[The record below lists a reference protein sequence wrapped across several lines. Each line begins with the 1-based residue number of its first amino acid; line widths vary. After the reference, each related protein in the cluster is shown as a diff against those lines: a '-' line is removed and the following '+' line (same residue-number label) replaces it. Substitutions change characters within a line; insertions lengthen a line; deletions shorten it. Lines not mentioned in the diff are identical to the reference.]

1 MAYSQLLK
9 KLLVMAL
16 LQEIRTEFL
25 LPSGKCNVPNGIC
38 ETRCRCKEG
47 FIALNESCLGK
58 IGTSCA
64 MQSDCIP
71 EAACDDT
78 FGGGKCTCNDG
89 LVAYSNNTECR
100 LKVGRHCN
108 VIAAP
113 YCILNAECDVNGA
126 MQNTCKCRKGFSVN
140 NDNTKCLGN
149 AGTACAAT
157 SDCINKAVCTE
168 NTCTCE
174 DLHAPSEDRTKCI
187 CYVGTMCA
195 STNECIQH
203 AECAGNACTCEDMY
217 APSDDKSTCIGYVG
231 AICDDQSGTC
241 VANAACN
248 NGRCACLNGY
258 QVEGYTCKAKV
269 GTMCAATYECIRHA
283 VCTGYTCS
291 CEDSYTS
298 SADSTTCIGHVGAIC
313 DQYSGTC
320 VANAE
325 CINRHC
331 ACKNGYQAD
340 GNGSKTCKEKEDGS
354 KVNTW
359 IYIGS
364 AAGFLIVLAFLAVV
378 TCTVKRRKK

>member
-58 IGTSCA
+58 IGTTCT

-78 FGGGKCTCNDG
+78 FGGGTCTCNDG

-100 LKVGRHCN
+100 LKVGRPCN
-108 VIAAP
+108 VTAAP
-113 YCILNAECDVNGA
+113 HCIQNAECDVNGA
-126 MQNTCKCRKGFSVN
+126 KQNTCTCRQGFSVN
-140 NDNTKCLGN
+140 NDKTKCLGN

-157 SDCINKAVCTE
+157 SECISKAVCSE
-168 NTCTCE
+168 NKCTCE
-174 DLHAPSEDRTKCI
+174 DLHVPSENGTKCI
-187 CYVGTMCA
+187 GYVGITCA

-203 AECAGNACTCEDMY
+203 AVCTGHTCTCEDMY
-217 APSDDKSTCIGYVG
+217 ASSEDKSTCIGYVG

>member
-58 IGTSCA
+58 IGTTCT

-78 FGGGKCTCNDG
+78 FGGGTCTCNDG

-100 LKVGRHCN
+100 LKVGRPCN
-108 VIAAP
+108 VTAAP
-113 YCILNAECDVNGA
+113 HCIQNAECDVNGA
-126 MQNTCKCRKGFSVN
+126 KQNTCTCRQGFSVN
-140 NDNTKCLGN
+140 NDKTKCLGN

-157 SDCINKAVCTE
+157 SECISKAVCSE
-168 NTCTCE
+168 NKCTCE
-174 DLHAPSEDRTKCI
+174 DLHVPSENGTKCI
-187 CYVGTMCA
+187 GYVGITCA

-203 AECAGNACTCEDMY
+203 AVCTGHTCTCEDMY
-217 APSDDKSTCIGYVG
+217 ASSEDKSTCIGYVG
-231 AICDDQSGTC
+231 AICDQHSGTC
-241 VANAACN
+241 VAHS
-248 NGRCACLNGY
+248 
-258 QVEGYTCKAKV
+258 
-269 GTMCAATYECIRHA
+269 ECID
-283 VCTGYTCS
+283 G
-291 CEDSYTS
+291 
-298 SADSTTCIGHVGAIC
+298 
-313 DQYSGTC
+313 Q
-320 VANAE
+320 
-325 CINRHC
+325 C

-340 GNGSKTCKEKEDGS
+340 GNGSKTCKEKEDGL
-354 KVNTW
+354 KDIIW

-364 AAGFLIVLAFLAVV
+364 VTGFLLVLAVV
-378 TCTVKRRKK
+378 TCTVTHYCCRKKLQNLC